1 MSALRNIRML
11 TRYSAWANSLL
22 YLALGEVPEAE
33 LTTPRQIVFG
43 NLIRTLNHVY
53 TIDLVWQA
61 HLEGR
66 PHGFTTRTP
75 DVHISFSDL
84 RIAQAALDSWYIR
97 YAEEMSDRLGEEIVD
112 FTFIGGGE
120 GSMTRGDILLHVVNH
135 TTYHRGHIAAMMYQ
149 IPALPP
155 TSDLP
160 VFLRNAALQT
170 ERGPRGPI
178 QA

>member
-22 YLALGEVPEAE
+22 YLTLGELPEVE
-33 LTTPRQIVFG
+33 LTNPRQIVFG

-53 TIDLVWQA
+53 TMDLVWQA

-84 RIAQAALDSWYIR
+84 RIAQATLDGWYIR
-97 YAEEMSDRLGEEIVD
+97 YAEELSDRI
-112 FTFIGGGE
+112 
-120 GSMTRGDILLHVVNH
+120 
-135 TTYHRGHIAAMMYQ
+135 
-149 IPALPP
+149 
-155 TSDLP
+155 
-160 VFLRNAALQT
+160 
-170 ERGPRGPI
+170 
-178 QA
+178 

>member
-22 YLALGEVPEAE
+22 YLALGELPEAE
-33 LTTPRQIVFG
+33 FTKPRQIIFG

-66 PHGFTTRTP
+66 PHGFTTRIP
-75 DVHISFSDL
+75 DVAISFSDL
-84 RIAQAALDSWYIR
+84 RIAQATLDAWYIR

-112 FTFIGGGE
+112 FTFIGGGG
-120 GSMTRGDILLHVVNH
+120 GSMTRGDILLHAVNH

-149 IPALPP
+149 IPAQPP
-155 TSDLP
+155 TTDLP

-170 ERGPRGPI
+170 ERGPRGPL
-178 QA
+178 

>member
-22 YLALGEVPEAE
+22 YLSVGELPDEE
-33 LTTPRQIVFG
+33 LTKPRQSVFG
-43 NLIRTLNHVY
+43 NLIRILNHVY

-61 HLEGR
+61 HLEGK
-66 PHGFTTRTP
+66 PHGFATRTP
-75 DVHISFSDL
+75 DVQISFSDL
-84 RIAQAALDSWYIR
+84 RMAQATLDSWYVR
-97 YAEEMSDRLGEEIVD
+97 YAEEMSDRLGEEIID

-135 TTYHRGHIAAMMYQ
+135 TTYHRGHIAALLHQ
-149 IPALPP
+149 VPARPP
-155 TSDLP
+155 TTDLP

-178 QA
+178 

>member
-1 MSALRNIRML
+1 ML

-22 YLALGEVPEAE
+22 YLALGELPEIE
-33 LTTPRQIVFG
+33 LTNPRQIVFG

-53 TIDLVWQA
+53 TIDLVWRA
-61 HLEGR
+61 HLEGT

-75 DVHISFSDL
+75 DVVMALSDL
-84 RIAQAALDSWYIR
+84 RVAQVVIDAWYIR
-97 YAEEMSDRLGEEIVD
+97 YAEEMSDRLGEEVVD
-112 FTFIGGGE
+112 FTFIGGGD

-149 IPALPP
+149 IPAHPP
-155 TSDLP
+155 TTDLP

-178 QA
+178 

>member
-1 MSALRNIRML
+1 MSALRNIRLM

-22 YLALGEVPEAE
+22 YLAIGELPEDE
-33 LTTPRQIVFG
+33 LTKPRQIVFG

-53 TIDLVWQA
+53 TIDLVFKA

-66 PHGFTTRTP
+66 EHGFKTRTP
-75 DVHISFSDL
+75 DVRVSFSEL
-84 RIAQAALDSWYIR
+84 QAAQAELDSWYIR
-97 YAEEMSDRLGEEIVD
+97 YAEEMSDRLGEEVVN

-120 GSMTRGDILLHVVNH
+120 GSMSRSDILLHVANH

-149 IPALPP
+149 IPAKPP
-155 TSDLP
+155 TTDLP

-170 ERGPRGPI
+170 ERGPRGPL
-178 QA
+178 